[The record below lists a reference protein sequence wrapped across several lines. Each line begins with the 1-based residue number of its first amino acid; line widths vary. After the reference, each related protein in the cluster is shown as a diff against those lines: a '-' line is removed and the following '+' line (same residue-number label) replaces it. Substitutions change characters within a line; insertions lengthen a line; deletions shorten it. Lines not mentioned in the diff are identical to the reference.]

1 MATWGALIF
10 IYTTLVILKGVKRF
24 TLDKIYFHRK
34 LFQHTERDINQSISL
49 QYTGAVRVEA
59 TGQTQHFALFDFNKS
74 TEAESKHVSLLKI
87 QKGWQGGFAYCTTQC
102 TTQK

>member
-34 LFQHTERDINQSISL
+34 LF
-49 QYTGAVRVEA
+49 
-59 TGQTQHFALFDFNKS
+59 
-74 TEAESKHVSLLKI
+74 
-87 QKGWQGGFAYCTTQC
+87 
-102 TTQK
+102 